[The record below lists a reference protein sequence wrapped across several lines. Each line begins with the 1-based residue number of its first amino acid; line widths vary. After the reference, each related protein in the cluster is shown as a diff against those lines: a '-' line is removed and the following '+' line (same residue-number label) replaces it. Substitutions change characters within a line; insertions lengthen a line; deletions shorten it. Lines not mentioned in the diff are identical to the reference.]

1 VARKPRTRAAKQI
14 NEDKAAEFLAVKRDL
29 TGAVQYEGTAFG
41 TATLTGIGTTTLTT
55 GRELLALQIQMTVGV
70 GTSATGTVSLNGV
83 SVGTFSGG
91 AATLS
96 TLPDTVQ
103 TPINSVTIAVT
114 ATAGLGTVTFSA
126 FPESRI
132 F

>member
-1 VARKPRTRAAKQI
+1 VARKPRTRAGKQI
-14 NEDKAAEFLAVKRDL
+14 QEDKAAEFLAIKRDL
-29 TGAVQYEGTAFG
+29 TGAVQYEGEPFG
-41 TATLTGIGTTTLTT
+41 TTTMGGTGTTTLTT
-55 GRELLALQIQMTVGV
+55 GRDLLAAQIQMTVGV
-70 GTSATGTVSLNGV
+70 GTSATGTVSLNGA
-83 SVGTFSGG
+83 SVGTFTG
-91 AATLS
+91 ASATLS

-114 ATAGLGTVTFSA
+114 ATVGLGTVTFSA